1 MVSPLSAKEKL
12 RIQFRKS
19 LRKGYTR
26 NAEMDPVVP
35 EGLFAMT
42 EPEETIIVRV
52 DSTKGQHYWFT
63 DRRLLCQHA
72 DGIHEM
78 LRYQSVMK
86 AHWMFKDFWTDR
98 VKSLAIRRSCFPI
111 QVRSFRPTR
120 DRIARSTRCSRRP
133 GPGVLS
139 DPQLFLVDYEDF
151 NSSDEGFLAPNIES
165 LVEYLPRPRQ
175 MGTFLV
181 LVVPAKPG
189 QNGATFRRP

>member
-63 DRRLLCQHA
+63 DRRLLCQ
-72 DGIHEM
+72 M
-78 LRYQSVMK
+78 LTAYM
-86 AHWMFKDFWTDR
+86 
-98 VKSLAIRRSCFPI
+98 
-111 QVRSFRPTR
+111 
-120 DRIARSTRCSRRP
+120 RCS
-133 GPGVLS
+133 
-139 DPQLFLVDYEDF
+139 
-151 NSSDEGFLAPNIES
+151 
-165 LVEYLPRPRQ
+165 
-175 MGTFLV
+175 
-181 LVVPAKPG
+181 
-189 QNGATFRRP
+189 ATNPS